1 MGIFSQEEINSMEKV
16 LNAFRHL
23 TSEEITQ
30 YSHKEKAWTKPKDKE
45 IISYEYARNLT
56 CI

>member
-1 MGIFSQEEINSMEKV
+1 MCIFSQEEIDSMEEV
-16 LNAFRHL
+16 LNAFKHL

-30 YSHKEKAWTKPKDKE
+30 FSHKEEAWIKPKNKE

-56 CI
+56 SI